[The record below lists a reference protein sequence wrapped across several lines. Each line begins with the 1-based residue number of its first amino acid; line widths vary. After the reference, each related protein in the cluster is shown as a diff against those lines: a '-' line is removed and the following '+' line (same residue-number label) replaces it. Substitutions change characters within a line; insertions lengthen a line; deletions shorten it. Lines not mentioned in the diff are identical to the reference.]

1 MKKSWICLLGMEISE
16 SAVSDANLNCSVNN
30 ISNCSFILGD
40 IRETIDS
47 ISYKPDLLIVDPPRT
62 GIHKDI
68 LKAVMEMNVKK
79 MVYVSCNPS
88 TLARD
93 LADMSDK
100 YEVIEIQPV
109 DMFPHTY
116 HIESVAKLRLKR
128 I

>member
-1 MKKSWICLLGMEISE
+1 MEISE
-16 SAVSDANLNCSVNN
+16 SAFSDANLNCSVNN

-116 HIESVAKLRLKR
+116 HIESVAKLRLK
-128 I
+128 IV